1 MKIAVICAN
10 GKKGKLIARK
20 AIARGAAVTTVIRGE
35 TNPQQQMLSK
45 KTFLN

>member
-20 AIARGAAVTTVIRGE
+20 LSQEEQPLQPLSVAKQIRS
-35 TNPQQQMLSK
+35 NKCYQKRP
-45 KTFLN
+45 F